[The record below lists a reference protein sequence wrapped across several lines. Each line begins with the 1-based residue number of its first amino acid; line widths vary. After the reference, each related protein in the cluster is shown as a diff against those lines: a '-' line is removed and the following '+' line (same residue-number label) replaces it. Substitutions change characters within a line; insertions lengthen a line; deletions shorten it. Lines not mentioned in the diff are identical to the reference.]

1 MRILI
6 SIRNP
11 KSEWRKVQD
20 SNPQAAC
27 AAVFKTVA
35 LPIRLT
41 FRRKNVRR
49 EIKEITFFLRFGG
62 NWQARSDLNGGLRFW
77 RPTFC
82 QLKTTRPRYFRFSIF
97 DLQLNKSNR
106 KSQISGVSDGNRTR
120 ILRFGR
126 PTLSLSS
133 YAHILIWDLRLRI
146 WDFFSSNPQS
156 QIANPKSILI
166 RCLIQNMVK

>member
-1 MRILI
+1 M
-6 SIRNP
+6 
-11 KSEWRKVQD
+11 QD

-133 YAHILIWDLRLRI
+133 YAHNLIFDWKKQIKNQKLKWCVRKD
-146 WDFFSSNPQS
+146 SNFQCSAERRFYRPPAIPIRHLT
-156 QIANPKSILI
+156 QIV
-166 RCLIQNMVK
+166 VK